1 MNPQKRFR
9 ETTYRK
15 RLRVE
20 NFTNTI
26 EISVKN
32 LHSKKIRLSLFTNN
46 YLTTKPMRR
55 KVTLKQIAKEL
66 DVSISTV
73 SKSLRDSPEISED
86 TRLKVQAF
94 AKLYNYKPNLI
105 ALSLKNKK
113 TKTIGIIIPEI
124 VHHFFATVISGI
136 EHVANEN
143 GYNVIVTL
151 SDESF
156 DKEVINME
164 MLANGSIDGFIMS
177 LSKETQH
184 KKDFHH
190 ITEVINQGMPV
201 VMFDRVTNDILCD
214 KVIIDDNLAAYE
226 AVQSLIDNGFKKIAL
241 ITTVDYVSVGKL
253 RTDGYIKALKTNNI
267 EINPELIIKIED
279 IDNCEF
285 QIEELVSNKELDA
298 IFAVNELFAVTA
310 IKAAKKTN
318 MKVPEDI
325 SIIGFTDGIISKYS
339 SPSITTVS
347 QNGIKM
353 GGKAAKM
360 LIDRLEAEQE
370 DDEHYKTEVI
380 ETHLVVRES
389 TPTL

>member
-1 MNPQKRFR
+1 M
-9 ETTYRK
+9 
-15 RLRVE
+15 
-20 NFTNTI
+20 
-26 EISVKN
+26 
-32 LHSKKIRLSLFTNN
+32 KK
-46 YLTTKPMRR
+46 

-94 AKLYNYKPNLI
+94 AKLYNYRPNLI
-105 ALSLKNKK
+105 ALSLKNRK

-136 EHVANEN
+136 EHVANEK

-156 DKEVINME
+156 DKEVINMD

-177 LSKETQH
+177 LSKETQYRR
-184 KKDFHH
+184 DFHH

-214 KVIIDDNLAAYE
+214 KVIIDDNLAAFE
-226 AVQSLIDNGFKKIAL
+226 AVQKLINAGFKKIAL

-253 RTDGYIKALKTNNI
+253 RTDGYIKALKTNDI
-267 EINPELIIKIED
+267 AIDPDLILKIED
-279 IDNCEF
+279 IDNCTE
-285 QIEELVSNKELDA
+285 QIEALIKENKIDA

-310 IKAAKKTN
+310 IKAAKKQN
-318 MKVPEDI
+318 LSVPEDI
-325 SIIGFTDGIISKYS
+325 AVIGFTDGIISKYS
-339 SPSITTVS
+339 SPTITTVG
-347 QNGIKM
+347 QNGIEM
-353 GGKAAKM
+353 GQKAAQM
-360 LIDRLEAEQE
+360 LIDRLETELE
-370 DDEHYKTEVI
+370 EEEHYKTEVI
-380 ETHLVVRES
+380 ETHLVIRES

>member
-1 MNPQKRFR
+1 
-9 ETTYRK
+9 
-15 RLRVE
+15 
-20 NFTNTI
+20 
-26 EISVKN
+26 
-32 LHSKKIRLSLFTNN
+32 
-46 YLTTKPMRR
+46 MRR

-86 TRLKVQAF
+86 TRQKVQAF

-177 LSKETQH
+177 LSKETQF

-190 ITEVINQGMPV
+190 ISEVINQGMPV

-214 KVIIDDNLAAYE
+214 KVIIDDKLASFD
-226 AVQSLIDNGFKKIAL
+226 AVQNLIDKGFKKIAL

-253 RTDGYIKALKTNNI
+253 RTEGYVKALKANDIPVDEN
-267 EINPELIIKIED
+267 LIIKIED
-279 IDNCEF
+279 IDHCSD
-285 QIEELVSNKELDA
+285 QIEDLITNNQIDA
-298 IFAVNELFAVTA
+298 VFAVNELFAVTA
-310 IKAAKKTN
+310 IKAAKN
-318 MKVPEDI
+318 IGIKVPEDI
-325 SIIGFTDGIISKYS
+325 AIIGFTDGIISKYS

-353 GGKAAKM
+353 GGKAAQM
-360 LIDRLEAEQE
+360 LIDRLESEE
-370 DDEHYKTEVI
+370 EEEEHYKTEVI
-380 ETHLVVRES
+380 ETHLVIRES